1 MTNAEKAII
10 AIHAA
15 TKILTHPV
23 QNAPVNDMPATHQI
37 SGCHWDE
44 AVNSIDLAMAELL
57 KARKELEE
65 LQQPEATHS
74 RGITPTQSGASQL
87 ACDIVNNT
95 FLSLDGF
102 AALRKQMD
110 SPTSSY
116 GSKAFASELARI
128 TDREIKRNSVIAM
141 AKYFG
146 VDSKLLLM
154 TNEELAS

>member
-1 MTNAEKAII
+1 MTNAEKALI

-23 QNAPVNDMPATHQI
+23 QNAPVSNQPATHQI

-44 AVNSIDLAMAELL
+44 AVNSIDSAMAELL

-65 LQQPEATHS
+65 LQQPE
-74 RGITPTQSGASQL
+74 GITPTQSGASQL

-128 TDREIKRNSVIAM
+128 TDREIRRNSVIMM
-141 AKYFG
+141 AKHFG
-146 VDSKLLLM
+146 VDPKLLLM